1 MPVKTRTSSFFQ
13 LLGKYKFLY
22 FSSLICSFIPV
33 LLSAIEPRIFQLLID
48 ALSNIKAASA
58 TYAPQD
64 FLSRIFYN
72 KILPDLTNQNITSII
87 IIFCISYMIILLARA
102 ILAYLIKVANSI
114 ISEKAMKD
122 LRDKLF
128 EHILKLPIKYFNG
141 SSLGSLTQRCTSD
154 IEYYKRFMQDSLF
167 AITQIIAIISFSF
180 IMIFMTN
187 WIFGSIILTLLPAS
201 IYVNYIY
208 FKKEQKTWTNYQS
221 TSDSLNTNI
230 NEALEGI
237 KTIKAYSYEN
247 KAIKKFILLNSWN
260 TNIAVVQAKIQAFY
274 MPISYLILL
283 IQILIAIFVGGYLA
297 ITKALTIGEFA
308 SCFLY
313 VNMIRYPLKNLIHSL
328 TNYSKAKVA
337 VNRVTEILDKE
348 TENLSSKK
356 VPTNKPIG
364 KIEFK
369 NVSFKYSFHGDYIL
383 KNASFRIH
391 SGEKVVITGSTGAGK
406 TTIIKLLLRFY
417 EPLSGKILID
427 DKDIK
432 EFSKSFL
439 RRKIGVCLQNTMLFS
454 DTINDNLKLIKPRA
468 SDKEIDKALEQAS
481 FSDAFIDERGSL
493 NIEKDH
499 ISAKHLSGGQRQR
512 LSIARALL
520 GKPDIFILDDATSNI
535 DEITEM
541 KILDSILNNYKDK
554 TTITITHKF
563 KSMVIADKIIIVE
576 NGETFISKNIKGSIL
591 EDDYVKTAYSLLN

>member
-1 MPVKTRTSSFFQ
+1 
-13 LLGKYKFLY
+13 
-22 FSSLICSFIPV
+22 
-33 LLSAIEPRIFQLLID
+33 
-48 ALSNIKAASA
+48 
-58 TYAPQD
+58 
-64 FLSRIFYN
+64 
-72 KILPDLTNQNITSII
+72 
-87 IIFCISYMIILLARA
+87 
-102 ILAYLIKVANSI
+102 
-114 ISEKAMKD
+114 
-122 LRDKLF
+122 
-128 EHILKLPIKYFNG
+128 
-141 SSLGSLTQRCTSD
+141 
-154 IEYYKRFMQDSLF
+154 
-167 AITQIIAIISFSF
+167 
-180 IMIFMTN
+180 
-187 WIFGSIILTLLPAS
+187 
-201 IYVNYIY
+201 
-208 FKKEQKTWTNYQS
+208 
-221 TSDSLNTNI
+221 
-230 NEALEGI
+230 
-237 KTIKAYSYEN
+237 
-247 KAIKKFILLNSWN
+247 
-260 TNIAVVQAKIQAFY
+260 
-274 MPISYLILL
+274 
-283 IQILIAIFVGGYLA
+283 
-297 ITKALTIGEFA
+297 
-308 SCFLY
+308 
-313 VNMIRYPLKNLIHSL
+313 MIRYPLKNLIHSL